1 MQIFEIDKDSLPEE
15 VTDFVAVECADC
27 EYEGEGDFSQRYFRT
42 EPEVECDKSHNQAI
56 ELLKPFGFTKY
67 SAFAAKEV
75 ILGVSR
81 CPKCGSEDIILDY

>member
-42 EPEVECDKSHNQAI
+42 QFFD
-56 ELLKPFGFTKY
+56 
-67 SAFAAKEV
+67 
-75 ILGVSR
+75 
-81 CPKCGSEDIILDY
+81 GS